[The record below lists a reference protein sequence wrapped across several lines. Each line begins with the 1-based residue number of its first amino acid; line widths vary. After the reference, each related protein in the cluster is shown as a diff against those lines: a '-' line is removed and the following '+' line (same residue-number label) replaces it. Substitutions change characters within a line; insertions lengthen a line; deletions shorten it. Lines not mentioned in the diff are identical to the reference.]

1 MHISLA
7 VSMVRPI
14 SHHEHSEHK
23 CLHLKVIL
31 VLHLPVRS
39 AIRYQNTKHRM
50 SSLHIFLGYGYGDQ
64 IGTGSGWHGDV
75 QAVHPIFC
83 PLQSTSKHAG
93 STQATFGFM
102 APYFRALPDQL
113 SWPRNHMRPLSSHRA
128 PINRRVNIHFSSS
141 ITQAST
147 QHCCLHGLR
156 VAITS
161 ASLNDHR
168 ITTEQSS
175 LNIVMNMSW
184 IRITFRFEN

>member
-1 MHISLA
+1 MVVCWFFSPVTESAANKPAASRRSHLAAGDRVRQVGCQDSSSRLRHYSVGKLMHISLA

-102 APYFRALPDQL
+102 APYFRVLPDQL
-113 SWPRNHMRPLSSHRA
+113 S
-128 PINRRVNIHFSSS
+128 
-141 ITQAST
+141 
-147 QHCCLHGLR
+147 
-156 VAITS
+156 
-161 ASLNDHR
+161 
-168 ITTEQSS
+168 
-175 LNIVMNMSW
+175 
-184 IRITFRFEN
+184 